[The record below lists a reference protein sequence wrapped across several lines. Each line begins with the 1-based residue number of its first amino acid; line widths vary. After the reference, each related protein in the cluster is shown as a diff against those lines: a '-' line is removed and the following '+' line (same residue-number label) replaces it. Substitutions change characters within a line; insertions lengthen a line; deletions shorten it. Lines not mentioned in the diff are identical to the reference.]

1 MYLHFTFLI
10 FSNLVSMEKFLYEMI
25 YLFYIKVVVKCCVYL
40 LKLNIW
46 FEKVNIKNIIKK
58 SIYGNEWWWMVVYKV
73 IIG

>member
-1 MYLHFTFLI
+1 MYLYFIFLI
-10 FSNLVSMEKFLYEMI
+10 FSNLVNMEKFLYEMN